1 MTSVLGSILRVS
13 VRRIGLLLGL
23 CLIGL
28 AGCATDPG
36 TRQAGAEPEAWQ
48 VLGLDQVKRIAE
60 IRSAID
66 EMRIGFR
73 DVIILRMDDDEKQR
87 VEVTSIGPT
96 LVSVVK
102 DGAPAARTT
111 FGITEKRDYVA
122 LLTQDV
128 PARKAFH
135 REIPMTELT
144 VGRSFRFP
152 VVLESGEIRVRTFTV
167 QQVIV
172 R

>member
-1 MTSVLGSILRVS
+1 MLGF
-13 VRRIGLLLGL
+13 
-23 CLIGL
+23 
-28 AGCATDPG
+28 
-36 TRQAGAEPEAWQ
+36 
-48 VLGLDQVKRIAE
+48 DQVKRIAD
-60 IRSAID
+60 IRSGID
-66 EMRIGFR
+66 QMRLGFR
-73 DVIILRMDDDEKQR
+73 DVIILRMDDDEKKP

-128 PARKAFH
+128 PNRKAFH

-152 VVLESGEIRVRTFTV
+152 VVQESGDIRVRTFTV
-167 QQVIV
+167 QQIIV

>member
-1 MTSVLGSILRVS
+1 MSASGFLRRFGV
-13 VRRIGLLLGL
+13 LLGL

-28 AGCATDPG
+28 GGCATDPG
-36 TRQAGAEPEAWQ
+36 ARQAGGEGDAWT
-48 VLGLDQVKRIAE
+48 VLGFGQVKRIAD

-66 EMRIGFR
+66 EMRLGFR
-73 DVIILRMDDDEKQR
+73 DVIILRMDNGEQKR

-96 LVSVVK
+96 LVSAVK

-111 FGITEKRDYVA
+111 FGITEKRDHLA
-122 LLTQDV
+122 LFTQDV
-128 PARKAFH
+128 PNRKAFH
-135 REIPMTELT
+135 REIPMTEMT
-144 VGRSFRFP
+144 VGKSFRFP
-152 VVLESGEIRVRTFTV
+152 VVQETGEIRVQTFTV